1 VPERGSAVCISVM
14 MPPEEFGG
22 DKKLATGMSSA
33 LNAGL

>member
-1 VPERGSAVCISVM
+1 VPERLRGFGISVM